1 MGADLSQRIT
11 DWMILI
17 SLAAGTLLVLA
28 RFIDRSRVLELLQ
41 FPWDGQSEEFSLRF
55 NSGKVK
61 LNADRLLIL
70 AAWLLF
76 PLLIVALKMAG
87 RSEAILLYDWASF
100 FRIFLLSGLYLV
112 LKLLLASAIGYAF
125 EREEASLQ
133 SQNLA
138 LAHFT
143 WIALIGGFFAFLT
156 FFLPLAKLQFYLVLF
171 LVLIIA
177 VIFLFRNVYYSIKM
191 GFSLSYIILY
201 LCALEIIP
209 LMFLYSLV

>member
-41 FPWDGQSEEFSLRF
+41 FPWHGQSEEFSLRF
-55 NSGKVK
+55 T
-61 LNADRLLIL
+61 
-70 AAWLLF
+70 
-76 PLLIVALKMAG
+76 LLIVALKMEG
-87 RSEAILLYDWASF
+87 NSEALLRYDWASF

-143 WIALIGGFFAFLT
+143 WIALIGGAVAFVT
-156 FFLPLAKLQFYLVLF
+156 FFLPIAQLQFYLVLI

-177 VIFLFRNVYYSIKM
+177 LIFLFRNVYYSIKM